1 VEEMNLQN
9 NHEQYLYS
17 MKEKF
22 FEKIVSESRILD
34 AISNEENDESILR
47 METPH
52 PIKDNNILEQPIID
66 YIETFFE
73 SVVLQEIPTCSQHI
87 WFNLNTLSTYPSY
100 VALASI
106 CFIILELIPKIR
118 WILEWLHWKY
128 TYT

>member
-106 CFIILELIPKIR
+106 CFRILELIPKIR

>member
-1 VEEMNLQN
+1 
-9 NHEQYLYS
+9 

-66 YIETFFE
+66 YIETLFE
-73 SVVLQEIPTCSQHI
+73 SVVLQ
-87 WFNLNTLSTYPSY
+87 
-100 VALASI
+100 
-106 CFIILELIPKIR
+106 
-118 WILEWLHWKY
+118 
-128 TYT
+128 